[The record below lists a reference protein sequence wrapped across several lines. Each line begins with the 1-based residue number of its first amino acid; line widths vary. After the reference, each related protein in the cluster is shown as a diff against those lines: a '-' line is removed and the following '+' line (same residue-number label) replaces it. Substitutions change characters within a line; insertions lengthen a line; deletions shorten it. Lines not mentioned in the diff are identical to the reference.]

1 MYGIPLGGGQPK
13 LKLHVPLSP
22 LHVPLRP
29 LHVHVHCKCTI
40 ATIKT
45 IFFLVTTNNRAKSM
59 HHYIPLY
66 SKITV

>member
-1 MYGIPLGGGQPK
+1 MVGGSQPK

-22 LHVPLRP
+22 LHV
-29 LHVHVHCKCTI
+29 HVRCKCTI

-45 IFFLVTTNNRAKSM
+45 IFFLVTTNNQAKPM